1 MHSIKDIIIL
11 EKKLQEQYS
20 LTGDSGQLPAVAVE
34 NIHLSSDLFWLIPSF
49 PNKSSTHR
57 LITNLINH
65 TRPSMIKDIATWNKM
80 SNWRYRFMYRA
91 HYKPYRIYAQSN
103 LITLTFDT
111 HHGSNDSEIS
121 VLFKII
127 LCYKISVAQFQGLLG
142 SYDAIVSD
150 IETSHDITK
159 ILWGTWMLRYI
170 CLVLVHIFILWCFI
184 ILDVLG
190 RFPRR
195 LVTLLTQLNVLLKVW
210 VAIITQ

>member
-1 MHSIKDIIIL
+1 
-11 EKKLQEQYS
+11 
-20 LTGDSGQLPAVAVE
+20 
-34 NIHLSSDLFWLIPSF
+34 
-49 PNKSSTHR
+49 
-57 LITNLINH
+57 
-65 TRPSMIKDIATWNKM
+65 MIKDTWNKM
-80 SNWRYRFMYRA
+80 SNWRYRLMYRA

-103 LITLTFDT
+103 PITLTFDT
-111 HHGSNDSEIS
+111 HHGSSDSEMS

-184 ILDVLG
+184 ILDVLC

-195 LVTLLTQLNVLLKVW
+195 LVTLLTQLNVLIKVS
-210 VAIITQ
+210 VAITTQ